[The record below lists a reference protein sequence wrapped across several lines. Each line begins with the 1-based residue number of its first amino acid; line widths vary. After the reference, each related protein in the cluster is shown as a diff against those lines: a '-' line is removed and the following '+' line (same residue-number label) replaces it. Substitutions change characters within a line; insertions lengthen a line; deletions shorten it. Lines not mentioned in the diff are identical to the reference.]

1 MLNIKSFK
9 AVKELQNAVRNVI
22 DILDAMDDET
32 YNAVDD
38 FADPSDNAGRYADMV
53 EWLQHIMSVR

>member
-1 MLNIKSFK
+1 MLNRK
-9 AVKELQNAVRNVI
+9 AVKELLDAVRDVI
-22 DILDAMDDET
+22 AILDAMDDET

-38 FADPSDNAGRYADMV
+38 FADPSGNTGRYTDMV